1 MFKTSKNIKYQ
12 CDHKDV
18 VAKNLGKGTHYIIN
32 KRIKDEIFSFF
43 MNKVRRTILES
54 AKNTVILHAKSNI
67 FKMKKTFKG
76 LFTVAIIAI
85 CALTISSC
93 SNKKFNVEGQ
103 ITNAADSVLYFENV
117 GLEGITILDSMKLSD
132 KGDFSFS
139 EEGPSAPEFYRL
151 RIYDQIIN
159 VSIDS
164 TETVTIKAQYPQMAT
179 NYEVSGSDN
188 CQKIKELALR
198 QISLHKWAMAIQE
211 NTALSVDEAN
221 DSIMKII
228 DIYKQDIKA
237 NYIFKEP
244 MKAYSYFA
252 LFQTLGNWLLFNP
265 RNNKEDIKVF
275 AAVATSWDTYYP
287 HAERGQN
294 LHNIAIEGMKNMRI
308 TEGAREQAIDASKI
322 EEAGVLDIALQD
334 NHGQVRHLTD
344 LKGKVVLL
352 DFHIFAT
359 NESPA
364 RILLLRELYNKYAPQ
379 GFEIYQVSLD
389 PDEHFWKQQ
398 TAALPWISVR
408 DEDGINSQRIMLY
421 NIQSVPDYF
430 IIDRGNNLIK
440 RAEQMKDLE
449 AEIKKLL

>member
-1 MFKTSKNIKYQ
+1 
-12 CDHKDV
+12 
-18 VAKNLGKGTHYIIN
+18 
-32 KRIKDEIFSFF
+32 
-43 MNKVRRTILES
+43 
-54 AKNTVILHAKSNI
+54 
-67 FKMKKTFKG
+67 MKKNHIWKTASVV
-76 LFTVAIIAI
+76 LAAIAI
-85 CALTISSC
+85 ASC
-93 SNKKFNVEGQ
+93 GNKKFNVEGQ
-103 ITNAADSVLYFENV
+103 ITNAKDSVLYFENV
-117 GLEGITILDSMKLSD
+117 GLEGINIMDSVKLSD

-139 EEGPSAPEFYRL
+139 EEAPTAPEFYRL
-151 RIYDQIIN
+151 RISDQIIN

-179 NYEVSGSDN
+179 QYEISGSEN
-188 CQKIKELALR
+188 CAKIKELTLK
-198 QISLHKWAMAIQE
+198 QIDLHKQAMTIQD
-211 NTALSVDEAN
+211 NTTLGVDDAN
-221 DSIMKII
+221 DSILKII
-228 DIYKQDIKA
+228 NSYKEDIKT

-265 RNNKEDIKVF
+265 RSNKDDIKVF

-308 TEGAREQAIDASKI
+308 TQGESDQTIDASKI

-334 NHGQVRHLTD
+334 NHGQIRHLTD

-352 DFHIFAT
+352 DFHIFAMD
-359 NESPA
+359 ESPA
-364 RILLLRELYNKYAPQ
+364 RILLLRELYNKYAAQ
-379 GFEIYQVSLD
+379 GFEVYQVSLD

-408 DEDGINSQRIMLY
+408 DEDGINSQRLMLY

-430 IIDRGNNLIK
+430 IIDRGNNLVK
-440 RAEQMKDLE
+440 RASQMKDLE